1 MPAKKAAPTK
11 APAKKATES
20 KPQARSQ
27 DSTKLGFNA
36 EATTFPSDPDLEAL
50 EAERAE
56 LQSPGVVSHDPDK
69 QIDNDPGYDV
79 DQLTHM
85 AEYWG
90 LQEPTAEVAD
100 TEAEAAEV

>member
-1 MPAKKAAPTK
+1 MPSKTAKKS
-11 APAKKATES
+11 APAKRPAPAKT
-20 KPQARSQ
+20 QARSQ
-27 DSTKLGFNA
+27 DSQKLDFTA
-36 EATTFPSDPDLEAL
+36 EAVTFPTDEANEAL

-56 LQSPGVVSHDPDK
+56 LQSPGQVSGPVAK

-90 LQEPTAEVAD
+90 DEDRDEPGK
-100 TEAEAAEV
+100 

>member
-1 MPAKKAAPTK
+1 MA
-11 APAKKATES
+11 S
-20 KPQARSQ
+20 KTASSKRPQARSQ
-27 DSTKLGFNA
+27 TRKGSSSQDSMKLGLTA
-36 EATTFPSDPDLEAL
+36 EASTFPSDPDLEAL

-56 LQSPGVVSHDPDK
+56 LQSPGQVSGAVAK

-90 LQEPTAEVAD
+90 KDDRGEPGT
-100 TEAEAAEV
+100 

>member
-1 MPAKKAAPTK
+1 MPTK
-11 APAKKATES
+11 KTAAKPS
-20 KPQARSQ
+20 KTQARSQ
-27 DSTKLGFNA
+27 DSAKLDFTA
-36 EATTFPSDPDLEAL
+36 EASTFPSDPALEEL
-50 EAERAE
+50 EAEREE
-56 LQSPGVVSHDPDK
+56 LQSPGVVSRDPSK

-100 TEAEAAEV
+100 TEAEVAEA

>member
-1 MPAKKAAPTK
+1 MATKTAKRASARKAAPKT
-11 APAKKATES
+11 
-20 KPQARSQ
+20 QVRSQ
-27 DSTKLGFNA
+27 DSAKLGFTA

-50 EAERAE
+50 EEERDE
-56 LQSPGVVSHDPDK
+56 LQSPGAVSGAVAK

-90 LQEPTAEVAD
+90 KDDRDEPGK
-100 TEAEAAEV
+100 

>member
-1 MPAKKAAPTK
+1 MPTKSAPKKAPE
-11 APAKKATES
+11 KKTEQP
-20 KPQARSQ
+20 KTQARSQ
-27 DSTKLGFNA
+27 DSTKLGFKA

-69 QIDNDPGYDV
+69 QIDNAPGYDV

-90 LQEPTAEVAD
+90 LQESTAPVAD
-100 TEAEAAEV
+100 TT